1 MSAAGTVFG
10 AIGKPDNEFPIFD
23 GAQLHNVPC
32 LHDSGAMDAKKIR
45 RVEPLLQRSHGFA
58 QQVSAAVR
66 VQLRIIPGSSNPF
79 HIVGLN
85 NLYQGSRTAPLL
97 NSGLRR
103 RRRIRTH
110 RSRAILM

>member
-1 MSAAGTVFG
+1 
-10 AIGKPDNEFPIFD
+10 
-23 GAQLHNVPC
+23 
-32 LHDSGAMDAKKIR
+32 
-45 RVEPLLQRSHGFA
+45 
-58 QQVSAAVR
+58 
-66 VQLRIIPGSSNPF
+66 
-79 HIVGLN
+79 LN